1 MHVFWIITGSF
12 SATFAFGFLIA
23 GWVTLIQF
31 DDKEEAAVH
40 RELAGTRKQGW
51 LQRELRALHW
61 MRNEFITVPRLLG
74 HWRARRETRWLICLG
89 VVCLVVALMAGHFAV
104 ASK

>member
-1 MHVFWIITGSF
+1 MHVFWIITASF
-12 SATFAFGFLIA
+12 SATLAFGFLIA

-31 DDKEEAAVH
+31 DDKEEATVH
-40 RELAGTRKQGW
+40 RDLADARKQGW

-61 MRNEFITVPRLLG
+61 MRHEFMTVPRLLG
-74 HWRARRETRWLICLG
+74 HWRGRRETRWLICLG
-89 VVCLVVALMAGHFAV
+89 ILCVVLAVTAGHFAA